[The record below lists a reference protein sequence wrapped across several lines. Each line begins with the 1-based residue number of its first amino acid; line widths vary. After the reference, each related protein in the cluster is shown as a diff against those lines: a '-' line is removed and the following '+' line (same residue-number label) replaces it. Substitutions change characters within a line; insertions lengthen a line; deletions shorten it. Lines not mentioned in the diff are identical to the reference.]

1 MKALLLREIKS
12 FFGSPIGYLVIAI
25 FLLLNGLFLW
35 VFEGEF
41 NILNSGFADMS
52 PFFKLAPW
60 ILIFLIPAVTMR
72 SFSDEKKQGTIELLF
87 TKPLSNWDIVNG
99 KFLGAFIL
107 IVLAIVPTIIYVFTI
122 SHFGNPQG
130 NIDMGSTL
138 GSYFGLLFLIAAY
151 TGIGIFA
158 STLSD
163 NQIVA
168 FIIAVFCCFF
178 FYFGFE
184 GLSSFFDNFNSLF
197 ASLGMDYHYKSMS
210 RGVLDTR
217 DILYFLSV
225 TYIFLQLTIYQLKP
239 IPKTKNNNSSI
250 RSEIKLL
257 LISSVSIVLFNILSQ
272 FFFKRFDLTQ
282 DKRYTLSETTLN
294 IIKNVDSPLY
304 VDVYL
309 EGNFPPEFKRLQ
321 NETKQLLEE
330 FSAYNSNIVF
340 QFKNPIEKE
349 EMRVEI
355 MKEFYERGMQPLS
368 ITVEEKGKQ
377 SQEVVFPW
385 AQATYGDKFT
395 KVSLLKNLMGASTE
409 EKVISSVQHLEFG
422 FAEAITKITKEKQ
435 KKIAVIK
442 GNGELIEPLI
452 ADFLTTV
459 KESYY
464 IGPFTLDSV
473 AKQPTQTL
481 AALKKYDLALIA
493 KPTEAFSEAEK
504 QVLDQFVMHGGKTL
518 WLVDAVTADMDSMY
532 NETGTILA
540 HPREL
545 NLTDLFFKYGIRMN
559 PLLIK
564 DEYATPIKIA
574 TGNQGSET
582 QLQQYNWK
590 FSPFIYPTSTHPIVK
605 NMEGIK
611 FEFSSPIEL
620 LKNDIKKTV
629 LLSSSEYSKTIGTPT
644 PVSLAMITEETTP
657 EEYAGKGLL
666 PVAVMME
673 GKFNSAYQNRVLPFA
688 DKTFQSSGKET
699 KMIIISDG
707 DVIKNQLDKGMPL
720 ELGFD
725 KWTNQLYGN
734 KEFLLNC
741 VNYLLD
747 DNGLIN
753 IRSKDVNLPL
763 LNKEEVYTNY
773 TSAQLITV
781 GLPILILAIFGF
793 LFTFLR
799 KKRYSR

>member
-1 MKALLLREIKS
+1 MVMAANKSKALKQ
-12 FFGSPIGYLVIAI
+12 FGIV
-25 FLLLNGLFLW
+25 FL
-35 VFEGEF
+35 
-41 NILNSGFADMS
+41 A
-52 PFFKLAPW
+52 
-60 ILIFLIPAVTMR
+60 
-72 SFSDEKKQGTIELLF
+72 
-87 TKPLSNWDIVNG
+87 
-99 KFLGAFIL
+99 L
-107 IVLAIVPTIIYVFTI
+107 IVINLI
-122 SHFGNPQG
+122 SH
-130 NIDMGSTL
+130 
-138 GSYFGLLFLIAAY
+138 
-151 TGIGIFA
+151 
-158 STLSD
+158 
-163 NQIVA
+163 
-168 FIIAVFCCFF
+168 
-178 FYFGFE
+178 
-184 GLSSFFDNFNSLF
+184 
-197 ASLGMDYHYKSMS
+197 
-210 RGVLDTR
+210 
-217 DILYFLSV
+217 
-225 TYIFLQLTIYQLKP
+225 
-239 IPKTKNNNSSI
+239 
-250 RSEIKLL
+250 
-257 LISSVSIVLFNILSQ
+257 

-304 VDVYL
+304 IDVYL
-309 EGNFPPEFKRLQ
+309 DGNFPPEFKRLQ

-349 EMRVEI
+349 TMRVEV

-422 FAEAITKITKEKQ
+422 FAEAITKISKEKQ

-473 AKQPTQTL
+473 AKQPVQTL

-493 KPTEAFSEAEK
+493 KPTEAFTEAEK
-504 QVLDQFVMHGGKTL
+504 QVLDQFIMNGGKTL
-518 WLVDAVTADMDSMY
+518 WLVDAVAADMDSMY

-540 HPREL
+540 YPREL

-559 PLLIK
+559 PQLIK

-574 TGNQGSET
+574 SGNQGSET
-582 QLQQYNWK
+582 QLQEYNWK
-590 FSPFIYPTSTHPIVK
+590 FSPFIYATSTHPIVK

-620 LKNDIKKTV
+620 LKNDLKKTV
-629 LLSSSEYSKTIGTPT
+629 LLSSSEYSKPIGTPA
-644 PVSLAMITEETTP
+644 PISLSLITEETTP

-673 GKFNSAYQNRVLPFA
+673 GKFNSAYQNRVLPFN
-688 DKTFQSSGKET
+688 DNTFQSIGKET

-753 IRSKDVNLPL
+753 IRSKDVDLPL
-763 LNKEEVYTNY
+763 LNKEEVYANY

-781 GLPILILAIFGF
+781 GLPIVILAIFGF

>member
-1 MKALLLREIKS
+1 MKTNKIKALNQLGI
-12 FFGSPIGYLVIAI
+12 V
-25 FLLLNGLFLW
+25 FL
-35 VFEGEF
+35 
-41 NILNSGFADMS
+41 A
-52 PFFKLAPW
+52 
-60 ILIFLIPAVTMR
+60 
-72 SFSDEKKQGTIELLF
+72 
-87 TKPLSNWDIVNG
+87 
-99 KFLGAFIL
+99 L
-107 IVLAIVPTIIYVFTI
+107 IVINLI
-122 SHFGNPQG
+122 SH
-130 NIDMGSTL
+130 
-138 GSYFGLLFLIAAY
+138 
-151 TGIGIFA
+151 
-158 STLSD
+158 
-163 NQIVA
+163 
-168 FIIAVFCCFF
+168 
-178 FYFGFE
+178 
-184 GLSSFFDNFNSLF
+184 
-197 ASLGMDYHYKSMS
+197 
-210 RGVLDTR
+210 
-217 DILYFLSV
+217 
-225 TYIFLQLTIYQLKP
+225 
-239 IPKTKNNNSSI
+239 
-250 RSEIKLL
+250 
-257 LISSVSIVLFNILSQ
+257 

-282 DKRYTLSETTLN
+282 DKRYSLSETTLN
-294 IIKNVDSPLY
+294 IIKNIDSPLY
-304 VDVYL
+304 IDVYL
-309 EGNFPPEFKRLQ
+309 DGNFPPEFKRLQ

-349 EMRVEI
+349 AMRVEV

-368 ITVEEKGKQ
+368 ITVEDKGKQ

-385 AQATYGDKFT
+385 AQATYGKKFT

-473 AKQPTQTL
+473 AKQPAQTL

-504 QVLDQFVMHGGKTL
+504 QVLDQFIMNGGKTL
-518 WLVDAVTADMDSMY
+518 WLVDAVSADMDSMY

-574 TGNQGSET
+574 SGNQGSET

-620 LKNDIKKTV
+620 LKNDVKKTV
-629 LLSSSEYSKTIGTPT
+629 LLSSSEYSKTIGTPA
-644 PVSLAMITEETTP
+644 PISLSSINEETTP

-673 GKFNSAYQNRVLPFA
+673 GKFKSAYQNRVLPFA
-688 DKTFQSSGKET
+688 DKTFQSVGKET
-699 KMIIISDG
+699 KMIVISDG
-707 DVIKNQLDKGMPL
+707 DVIKNQFDKGMPL

-753 IRSKDVNLPL
+753 IRSKDVDLPL
-763 LNKEEVYTNY
+763 LNKEEVYANY

-781 GLPILILAIFGF
+781 GLPILILVIFGI
-793 LFTFLR
+793 LFTYLR
-799 KKRYSR
+799 KKRYSC

>member
-1 MKALLLREIKS
+1 MVMAANKIKALNQLGI
-12 FFGSPIGYLVIAI
+12 V
-25 FLLLNGLFLW
+25 FL
-35 VFEGEF
+35 
-41 NILNSGFADMS
+41 A
-52 PFFKLAPW
+52 
-60 ILIFLIPAVTMR
+60 
-72 SFSDEKKQGTIELLF
+72 
-87 TKPLSNWDIVNG
+87 
-99 KFLGAFIL
+99 L
-107 IVLAIVPTIIYVFTI
+107 IVINLI
-122 SHFGNPQG
+122 SH
-130 NIDMGSTL
+130 
-138 GSYFGLLFLIAAY
+138 
-151 TGIGIFA
+151 
-158 STLSD
+158 
-163 NQIVA
+163 
-168 FIIAVFCCFF
+168 
-178 FYFGFE
+178 
-184 GLSSFFDNFNSLF
+184 
-197 ASLGMDYHYKSMS
+197 
-210 RGVLDTR
+210 
-217 DILYFLSV
+217 
-225 TYIFLQLTIYQLKP
+225 
-239 IPKTKNNNSSI
+239 
-250 RSEIKLL
+250 
-257 LISSVSIVLFNILSQ
+257 

-294 IIKNVDSPLY
+294 IIKNIDSPLY
-304 VDVYL
+304 IDVYL
-309 EGNFPPEFKRLQ
+309 DGNFPPEFKRLQ

-349 EMRVEI
+349 AMRVEV

-368 ITVEEKGKQ
+368 ITVEDKGKQ

-385 AQATYGDKFT
+385 AQATYGKKFT

-473 AKQPTQTL
+473 ANQPVQTL

-504 QVLDQFVMHGGKTL
+504 QVLDQFIMNGGKTL
-518 WLVDAVTADMDSMY
+518 WLVDAVSADMDSMY

-574 TGNQGSET
+574 SGNQGSET

-620 LKNDIKKTV
+620 LKNDVKKTV
-629 LLSSSEYSKTIGTPT
+629 LLSSSEYSKTIGTPA
-644 PVSLAMITEETTP
+644 PISLSLINEETTP

-673 GKFNSAYQNRVLPFA
+673 GKFKSAYQNRVLPFD
-688 DKTFQSSGKET
+688 DKTFQSVGKET
-699 KMIIISDG
+699 KMIVISDG
-707 DVIKNQLDKGMPL
+707 DVIKNQFDKGMPL

-753 IRSKDVNLPL
+753 IRSKDVDLPL
-763 LNKEEVYTNY
+763 LNKEEVYANY

-793 LFTFLR
+793 LFTYLR

>member
-1 MKALLLREIKS
+1 MATNKIKALKQ
-12 FFGSPIGYLVIAI
+12 FGIV
-25 FLLLNGLFLW
+25 FL
-35 VFEGEF
+35 
-41 NILNSGFADMS
+41 A
-52 PFFKLAPW
+52 
-60 ILIFLIPAVTMR
+60 
-72 SFSDEKKQGTIELLF
+72 
-87 TKPLSNWDIVNG
+87 
-99 KFLGAFIL
+99 L
-107 IVLAIVPTIIYVFTI
+107 IVINLI
-122 SHFGNPQG
+122 SH
-130 NIDMGSTL
+130 
-138 GSYFGLLFLIAAY
+138 
-151 TGIGIFA
+151 
-158 STLSD
+158 
-163 NQIVA
+163 
-168 FIIAVFCCFF
+168 
-178 FYFGFE
+178 
-184 GLSSFFDNFNSLF
+184 
-197 ASLGMDYHYKSMS
+197 
-210 RGVLDTR
+210 
-217 DILYFLSV
+217 
-225 TYIFLQLTIYQLKP
+225 
-239 IPKTKNNNSSI
+239 
-250 RSEIKLL
+250 
-257 LISSVSIVLFNILSQ
+257 

-294 IIKNVDSPLY
+294 IIKNADSPLY
-304 VDVYL
+304 IDVYL
-309 EGNFPPEFKRLQ
+309 DGNFPPEFKRLQ

-349 EMRVEI
+349 TMRVEV

-368 ITVEEKGKQ
+368 ITVEDKGKQ

-473 AKQPTQTL
+473 AKQPVQTL

-504 QVLDQFVMHGGKTL
+504 QVLDQFIMNGGKTL
-518 WLVDAVTADMDSMY
+518 WLVDAVSADMDSMY

-574 TGNQGSET
+574 SGNQGSET

-620 LKNDIKKTV
+620 LKNDVKKTV
-629 LLSSSEYSKTIGTPT
+629 LLSSSEYSKTIGTPA
-644 PVSLAMITEETTP
+644 PISLSSISEETTP

-688 DKTFQSSGKET
+688 DKTFQSVGKET
-699 KMIIISDG
+699 KMIVISDG
-707 DVIKNQLDKGMPL
+707 DVIKNQFDKGMPL

-753 IRSKDVNLPL
+753 IRSKDVDLPL
-763 LNKEEVYTNY
+763 LNKEEVYANY

-793 LFTFLR
+793 LFTYLR

>member
-1 MKALLLREIKS
+1 MVMAANKSKALKQ
-12 FFGSPIGYLVIAI
+12 FGIV
-25 FLLLNGLFLW
+25 FL
-35 VFEGEF
+35 
-41 NILNSGFADMS
+41 A
-52 PFFKLAPW
+52 
-60 ILIFLIPAVTMR
+60 
-72 SFSDEKKQGTIELLF
+72 
-87 TKPLSNWDIVNG
+87 
-99 KFLGAFIL
+99 L
-107 IVLAIVPTIIYVFTI
+107 IVINLI
-122 SHFGNPQG
+122 SH
-130 NIDMGSTL
+130 
-138 GSYFGLLFLIAAY
+138 
-151 TGIGIFA
+151 
-158 STLSD
+158 
-163 NQIVA
+163 
-168 FIIAVFCCFF
+168 
-178 FYFGFE
+178 
-184 GLSSFFDNFNSLF
+184 
-197 ASLGMDYHYKSMS
+197 
-210 RGVLDTR
+210 
-217 DILYFLSV
+217 
-225 TYIFLQLTIYQLKP
+225 
-239 IPKTKNNNSSI
+239 
-250 RSEIKLL
+250 
-257 LISSVSIVLFNILSQ
+257 

-304 VDVYL
+304 IDVYL
-309 EGNFPPEFKRLQ
+309 DGNFPPEFKRLQ

-349 EMRVEI
+349 TMRVEV

-368 ITVEEKGKQ
+368 ITVEDKGKQ

-385 AQATYGDKFT
+385 AQATYDDKFT

-473 AKQPTQTL
+473 AKQPVQTL

-504 QVLDQFVMHGGKTL
+504 QVLDQFIMNGGKTL
-518 WLVDAVTADMDSMY
+518 WLVDAVSADMDSMY

-574 TGNQGSET
+574 SGNQGSET

-620 LKNDIKKTV
+620 LKNDLKKTV

-644 PVSLAMITEETTP
+644 PISLELVTEETTP
-657 EEYAGKGLL
+657 EEYLGKGLL

-673 GKFNSAYQNRVLPFA
+673 GKFNSAYQNRVLPFN
-688 DKTFQSSGKET
+688 DNTFQSIGKET

-753 IRSKDVNLPL
+753 IRSKDVDLPL
-763 LNKEEVYTNY
+763 LNKEEVYANY

>member
-1 MKALLLREIKS
+1 MKENKSNALKQLGI
-12 FFGSPIGYLVIAI
+12 
-25 FLLLNGLFLW
+25 
-35 VFEGEF
+35 VF
-41 NILNSGFADMS
+41 
-52 PFFKLAPW
+52 
-60 ILIFLIPAVTMR
+60 
-72 SFSDEKKQGTIELLF
+72 
-87 TKPLSNWDIVNG
+87 
-99 KFLGAFIL
+99 
-107 IVLAIVPTIIYVFTI
+107 LAI
-122 SHFGNPQG
+122 
-130 NIDMGSTL
+130 
-138 GSYFGLLFLIAAY
+138 
-151 TGIGIFA
+151 
-158 STLSD
+158 
-163 NQIVA
+163 IV
-168 FIIAVFCCFF
+168 I
-178 FYFGFE
+178 
-184 GLSSFFDNFNSLF
+184 N
-197 ASLGMDYHYKSMS
+197 
-210 RGVLDTR
+210 
-217 DILYFLSV
+217 
-225 TYIFLQLTIYQLKP
+225 
-239 IPKTKNNNSSI
+239 
-250 RSEIKLL
+250 
-257 LISSVSIVLFNILSQ
+257 LISN

-282 DKRYTLSETTLN
+282 DQRYTLSETTLK
-294 IIKNVDSPLY
+294 IIKNIDSPLY
-304 VDVYL
+304 IDVYL

-349 EMRVEI
+349 SMRVEV
-355 MKEFYERGMQPLS
+355 MKAFYERGMQPLS

-409 EKVISSVQHLEFG
+409 EKIISSVQHLEFG
-422 FAEAITKITKEKQ
+422 FAEAITKVSKEKQ

-442 GNGELIEPLI
+442 GNGELHDAFI
-452 ADFLTTV
+452 ADFV
-459 KESYY
+459 KSVRESYY
-464 IGPFTLDSV
+464 IGTFTLDSV
-473 AKQPTQTL
+473 QKQQPKQTL
-481 AALKKYDLALIA
+481 EALKKYDLALIA
-493 KPTEAFSEAEK
+493 KPTEAFTEAEK
-504 QVLDQFVMHGGKTL
+504 QVLDQFIMNGGKTL
-518 WLVDAVTADMDSMY
+518 WLMDAVAADMDSLY

-540 HPREL
+540 YPRDL
-545 NLTDLFFKYGIRMN
+545 NLTDFFFKYGIRMN

-574 TGNQGSET
+574 TGSQGSET

-590 FSPFIYPTSTHPIVK
+590 YSPFIYPTSTHPIVK

-620 LKNDIKKTV
+620 LTNDLKKTV

-644 PVSLAMITEETTP
+644 PISLSSINEETTP

-666 PVAVMME
+666 PVAVMLE
-673 GKFNSAYQNRVLPFA
+673 GKFKSAYQNRVLPFA
-688 DKTFQSSGKET
+688 DSQFKAEGKDN
-699 KMIIISDG
+699 KMIIITDG

-753 IRSKDVNLPL
+753 IRSKDVDLPL

-781 GLPILILAIFGF
+781 GLPLLILALFGF

>member
-1 MKALLLREIKS
+1 MVMAANKSNALKQ
-12 FFGSPIGYLVIAI
+12 FGIV
-25 FLLLNGLFLW
+25 FL
-35 VFEGEF
+35 
-41 NILNSGFADMS
+41 A
-52 PFFKLAPW
+52 
-60 ILIFLIPAVTMR
+60 
-72 SFSDEKKQGTIELLF
+72 
-87 TKPLSNWDIVNG
+87 
-99 KFLGAFIL
+99 L
-107 IVLAIVPTIIYVFTI
+107 IVINLI
-122 SHFGNPQG
+122 SH
-130 NIDMGSTL
+130 
-138 GSYFGLLFLIAAY
+138 
-151 TGIGIFA
+151 
-158 STLSD
+158 
-163 NQIVA
+163 
-168 FIIAVFCCFF
+168 
-178 FYFGFE
+178 
-184 GLSSFFDNFNSLF
+184 
-197 ASLGMDYHYKSMS
+197 
-210 RGVLDTR
+210 
-217 DILYFLSV
+217 
-225 TYIFLQLTIYQLKP
+225 
-239 IPKTKNNNSSI
+239 
-250 RSEIKLL
+250 
-257 LISSVSIVLFNILSQ
+257 

-282 DKRYTLSETTLN
+282 DQRYTLSETTLR
-294 IIKNVDSPLY
+294 IIEEVDSPLY
-304 VDVYL
+304 IDVYL

-349 EMRVEI
+349 SMGVEV

-368 ITVEEKGKQ
+368 ITVEDKGKQ

-422 FAEAITKITKEKQ
+422 FAEAITKISKEKQ

-473 AKQPTQTL
+473 ANQPGPSL
-481 AALKKYDLALIA
+481 AALKKYDLAIIA
-493 KPTEAFSEAEK
+493 KPTEAFTEAEK
-504 QVLDQFVMHGGKTL
+504 QVLDQFIMNGGKTL
-518 WLVDAVTADMDSMY
+518 WLMDAVAADMDSLY

-540 HPREL
+540 YPRDL

-574 TGNQGSET
+574 TGSQGSET

-590 FSPFIYPTSTHPIVK
+590 YAPFIYPTSTHPIVK

-611 FEFSSPIEL
+611 FEFTSPIEL
-620 LKNDIKKTV
+620 LTNDLKKTV

-644 PVSLAMITEETTP
+644 PISLASISEETTP

-673 GKFNSAYQNRVLPFA
+673 GKFKSAYQNRVLPFA
-688 DKTFQSSGKET
+688 DSQFKAVGKNN
-699 KMIIISDG
+699 KMIVIADG
-707 DVIKNQLDKGMPL
+707 DVIKNQLDKGIPL

-753 IRSKDVNLPL
+753 IRSKDVDLPL
-763 LNKEEVYTNY
+763 LNKEAVYANY
-773 TSAQLITV
+773 TKAQLITV
-781 GLPILILAIFGF
+781 GIPLIILALFGF
-793 LFTFLR
+793 LFTYLR

>member
-1 MKALLLREIKS
+1 MVMKVAKKTAVKQIGSILVVLVVLNLL
-12 FFGSPIGYLVIAI
+12 
-25 FLLLNGLFLW
+25 
-35 VFEGEF
+35 
-41 NILNSGFADMS
+41 
-52 PFFKLAPW
+52 
-60 ILIFLIPAVTMR
+60 
-72 SFSDEKKQGTIELLF
+72 
-87 TKPLSNWDIVNG
+87 
-99 KFLGAFIL
+99 
-107 IVLAIVPTIIYVFTI
+107 
-122 SHFGNPQG
+122 SH
-130 NIDMGSTL
+130 
-138 GSYFGLLFLIAAY
+138 
-151 TGIGIFA
+151 
-158 STLSD
+158 
-163 NQIVA
+163 
-168 FIIAVFCCFF
+168 
-178 FYFGFE
+178 
-184 GLSSFFDNFNSLF
+184 
-197 ASLGMDYHYKSMS
+197 
-210 RGVLDTR
+210 
-217 DILYFLSV
+217 
-225 TYIFLQLTIYQLKP
+225 
-239 IPKTKNNNSSI
+239 
-250 RSEIKLL
+250 
-257 LISSVSIVLFNILSQ
+257 

-282 DKRYTLSETTLN
+282 DQRYTLSETTMR
-294 IIKNVDSPLY
+294 IIEEVDSPLY
-304 VDVYL
+304 IDVYL

-349 EMRVEI
+349 SMRVEV

-368 ITVEEKGKQ
+368 ITVEDKGKQ

-422 FAEAITKITKEKQ
+422 FAEAITKISKEKQ

-473 AKQPTQTL
+473 ANQPGPSL
-481 AALKKYDLALIA
+481 AALKKYDLAIIA
-493 KPTEAFSEAEK
+493 KPTEAFTEAEK
-504 QVLDQFVMHGGKTL
+504 QVLDQFIMNGGKTL
-518 WLVDAVTADMDSMY
+518 WLMDAVAADMDSLY

-540 HPREL
+540 YPRDL

-574 TGNQGSET
+574 TGSQGSET

-590 FSPFIYPTSTHPIVK
+590 YAPFIYPTSTHPIVK

-611 FEFSSPIEL
+611 FEFTSPIEL
-620 LKNDIKKTV
+620 LTNDLKKTV

-644 PVSLAMITEETTP
+644 PISLASISEETTP

-673 GKFNSAYQNRVLPFA
+673 GKFKSAYQNRVLPFA
-688 DKTFQSSGKET
+688 DSQFKAIGKDN
-699 KMIIISDG
+699 KMIVIADG

-753 IRSKDVNLPL
+753 IRSKDVDLPL
-763 LNKEEVYTNY
+763 LNKEAVYANY
-773 TSAQLITV
+773 TKAQLITV
-781 GLPILILAIFGF
+781 GIPLIILALFGF
-793 LFTFLR
+793 LFTYLR

>member
-1 MKALLLREIKS
+1 MIMAANKS
-12 FFGSPIGYLVIAI
+12 NTLKQFGIV
-25 FLLLNGLFLW
+25 FL
-35 VFEGEF
+35 
-41 NILNSGFADMS
+41 A
-52 PFFKLAPW
+52 
-60 ILIFLIPAVTMR
+60 
-72 SFSDEKKQGTIELLF
+72 
-87 TKPLSNWDIVNG
+87 
-99 KFLGAFIL
+99 L
-107 IVLAIVPTIIYVFTI
+107 IVINLI
-122 SHFGNPQG
+122 SH
-130 NIDMGSTL
+130 
-138 GSYFGLLFLIAAY
+138 
-151 TGIGIFA
+151 
-158 STLSD
+158 
-163 NQIVA
+163 
-168 FIIAVFCCFF
+168 
-178 FYFGFE
+178 
-184 GLSSFFDNFNSLF
+184 
-197 ASLGMDYHYKSMS
+197 
-210 RGVLDTR
+210 
-217 DILYFLSV
+217 
-225 TYIFLQLTIYQLKP
+225 
-239 IPKTKNNNSSI
+239 
-250 RSEIKLL
+250 
-257 LISSVSIVLFNILSQ
+257 

-294 IIKNVDSPLY
+294 IIKNIDSPLY
-304 VDVYL
+304 IDVYL
-309 EGNFPPEFKRLQ
+309 DGNFPPEFKRLQ

-349 EMRVEI
+349 TMRVEV

-368 ITVEEKGKQ
+368 ITVEDKGKQ

-473 AKQPTQTL
+473 AKQPVQTL

-504 QVLDQFVMHGGKTL
+504 QVLDQFIMNGGKTL
-518 WLVDAVTADMDSMY
+518 WLVDAVAADMDSMY

-540 HPREL
+540 YPREL

-559 PLLIK
+559 PQLIK

-574 TGNQGSET
+574 SGNQGSET
-582 QLQQYNWK
+582 QLKQYNWK

-620 LKNDIKKTV
+620 LKNDVKKTV
-629 LLSSSEYSKTIGTPT
+629 LLSSSEYSKTIGTPA
-644 PVSLAMITEETTP
+644 PISLSLITEETTP

-673 GKFNSAYQNRVLPFA
+673 GKFKSAYQNRVLPFD
-688 DKTFQSSGKET
+688 DKTFQSVGKET
-699 KMIIISDG
+699 KMIVISDG
-707 DVIKNQLDKGMPL
+707 DVIKNQIDKGMPL

-753 IRSKDVNLPL
+753 IRSKDVDLPL
-763 LNKEEVYTNY
+763 LNKEEVYANY

-793 LFTFLR
+793 LFTYLR